1 MVPRLIEAEKASEIL
16 DFERAND
23 QWVYDLTGGSP
34 E

>member
-1 MVPRLIEAEKASEIL
+1 LFFSEAEIL
-16 DFERAND
+16 DFERVND